1 MGWLIRGLHVNTASL
16 FFFCVYVHIGRGFY
30 FGSYLLIGTWVSG
43 VFLLLLLI
51 ATSFL
56 GYVLPWGQISF
67 WGATV
72 ITNLLSAL
80 PYVGRTIVTW
90 LWGGFSVD
98 SPTLSRFISFH
109 FLLPMLLVFLAGV
122 HICFLHVS
130 GSSNPLGIVCGSDKV
145 PFHSYYVLKDF
156 FGFALLTSVLCYLVF
171 MEPNYFLESV
181 NFSPANPIVTPPHI
195 VPEWYFLFAYA
206 VLRVVPSK
214 FGGVLALLCAVCA
227 PLILPLLPCSKI
239 KSLSYYGPVKFF
251 FWIFVINFVLLTQAG
266 SWPIVYPFSTLA
278 ILFSVHFFAYFIFI
292 SFLKFAWDSVIYD

>member
-1 MGWLIRGLHVNTASL
+1 M
-16 FFFCVYVHIGRGFY
+16 
-30 FGSYLLIGTWVSG
+30 
-43 VFLLLLLI
+43 LLLLLI

-80 PYVGRTIVTW
+80 PYIGSTLVTW

-98 SPTLSRFISFH
+98 TPTLSRFLSFH
-109 FLLPMLLVFLAGV
+109 FLIPMLLFFLAGV
-122 HICFLHVS
+122 HIWFLHAS
-130 GSSNPLGIVCGSDKV
+130 GSSNPLGINCVSDKV
-145 PFHSYYVLKDF
+145 PFHRYYVLKDF

-206 VLRVVPSK
+206 ILRVVPSK
-214 FGGVLALLCAVCA
+214 LGGVLALLSAVLS
-227 PLILPLLPCSKI
+227 PLLLLILPFSMM
-239 KSLSYYGPVKFF
+239 KSLSYYGPVKLY
-251 FWIFVINFVLLTQAG
+251 FWFFVINFLLLTQAG
-266 SWPIVYPFSTLA
+266 SWPIVLPYSFLTT
-278 ILFSVHFFAYFIFI
+278 LFSVNFFLYYFLNPM
-292 SFLKFAWDSVIYD
+292 LKYAWDITIYE